1 MVSKLTTRLPIHW
14 QMMNS
19 TYSMLSMKMHLHLM
33 LPTCIAF
40 HLSTDVGKIYL
51 SIHHR
56 MIADIRADMYLVVIE
71 HINLMIGRP
80 AAPYHSICITL
91 VCPQMIAR
99 DELTVGIAH

>member
-1 MVSKLTTRLPIHW
+1 
-14 QMMNS
+14 
-19 TYSMLSMKMHLHLM
+19 M

-40 HLSTDVGKIYL
+40 HLSTDVRKKYL

-56 MIADIRADMYLVVIE
+56 IIADIRTDMHLVVME

-80 AAPYHSICITL
+80 PAPYHSICITL
-91 VCPQMIAR
+91 VCPRMIAR